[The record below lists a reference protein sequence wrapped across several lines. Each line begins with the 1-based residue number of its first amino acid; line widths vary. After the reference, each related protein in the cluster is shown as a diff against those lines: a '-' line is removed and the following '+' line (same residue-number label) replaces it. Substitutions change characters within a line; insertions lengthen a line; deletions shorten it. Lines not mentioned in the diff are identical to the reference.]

1 MEARTTTVQQNT
13 AMVRPPR
20 GLPSP
25 LTLACPPQLSL
36 SLSLSLIDC
45 VRKKKAN
52 AADWRNFMRGSH
64 HVPKLTPGRPANKES
79 TQQAFR
85 CPKCGKAYK
94 DRQGLEGEP
103 RLWLCSRNTFVC
115 LDGPHGTKFAMPKS
129 VAITGVYECLVCK
142 LCFRGGF
149 NVDAID
155 KLPAVVKSEM
165 FQV

>member
-1 MEARTTTVQQNT
+1 MRTRVEARTTTVQQNT

-20 GLPSP
+20 GLPFS

-36 SLSLSLIDC
+36 SLSLSLIDH

-94 DRQGLEGEP
+94 DRQGLEYHYFKKYPFTVPHTGGRTTSITVPEGEGDEAGK
-103 RLWLCSRNTFVC
+103 FC
-115 LDGPHGTKFAMPKS
+115 LD
-129 VAITGVYECLVCK
+129 I
-142 LCFRGGF
+142 
-149 NVDAID
+149 DAIRVD
-155 KLPAVVKSEM
+155 QLKAAPSRACPI
-165 FQV
+165 